1 MPRRIIDVVSNS
13 GPVKFEEGGTKLAA
27 GGVVTALKGL
37 GSALSTWIQVPST
50 STEFGMASRGDTA
63 NVDGI
68 KVAFGNL
75 SRAQQKALYEKVSNG
90 AIVHYVLGQ
99 SRNAEH
105 VGDGDWRLF
114 REGSQAMAQAAL
126 ERVLASS
133 RGTKRGIIT
142 VDYQM
147 VLVPGLTRHLLT
159 ENGRERDV
167 HIQMHIHTTWAGPE
181 DWSGLSADYRAEIAR
196 GMLGA
201 DVIGFHTV
209 TDVRNFANCVGRWLS
224 GASVSGSS
232 VRFEGRTIKLVANP
246 LGIDTRGM
254 TSKLN
259 SGGGRDAVRKIE
271 RLIDGRTNV
280 FASIGRTDPTKKLDT
295 FLRAYD
301 HYLRDNPEKVRDSVL
316 LLHLTASR
324 LSVPVYSQHNDLLQR
339 LEREINDRYRAQAG
353 GRNVVEMYYASD
365 PYLPVGLY
373 APYTVL
379 VIPSERDGLALTA
392 LEGPW
397 VNQKDGVLILSTGAG
412 AYTLLSD
419 GALRFVPGSGEVE
432 QLAGLLKQA
441 SEMSPRERARR
452 QKSMRT
458 AIQRYDMRAWRDTYL
473 SLM

>member
-1 MPRRIIDVVSNS
+1 MPRRIIVVSNA
-13 GPVKFEEGGTKLAA
+13 GPAKFKGSETELSA

-37 GSALSTWIQVPST
+37 GSALNTWIQVPST
-50 STEFGMASRGDTA
+50 STEFGMASRGGTA
-63 NVDGI
+63 SVDGI

-75 SRAQQKALYEKVSNG
+75 SPAQQEALYSKVSNG

-99 SRNAEH
+99 SRNAQH

-126 ERVLASS
+126 EQVLASS
-133 RGTKRGIIT
+133 RGTKFGLFID
-142 VDYQM
+142 DYQM
-147 VLVPGLTRHLLT
+147 VLVPGLMRRLLV
-159 ENGRERDV
+159 ENGREGDV
-167 HIQMHIHTTWAGPE
+167 HLQMHIHTTWSYPE
-181 DWSGLSADYRAEIAR
+181 DWNGLSANYRAEIVR

-201 DVIGFHTV
+201 DAIGFHTA

-224 GASVSGSS
+224 GASVSGNS

-259 SGGGRDAVRKIE
+259 SSGGRDAVRKIA

-280 FASIGRTDPTKKLDT
+280 VASIGRTDPTKKLDT
-295 FLRAYD
+295 LLLAYERD
-301 HYLRDNPEKVRDSVL
+301 LQDNPEKVSDTVL
-316 LLHLTASR
+316 LLHLTKSR
-324 LSVPVYSQHNDLLQR
+324 LNVPVYARHFDLLN
-339 LEREINDRYRAQAG
+339 REVDRINGRFWEQAG
-353 GRNVVEMYYASD
+353 GRNVVEKYVESD
-365 PYLPVGLY
+365 PFLPLGQY
-373 APYTVL
+373 AQYTVL

-432 QLAGLLKQA
+432 QLAGLLQQA

-452 QKSMRT
+452 QQSLR
-458 AIQRYDMRAWRDTYL
+458 ANIRRYDMGAWLKQRL